1 MLRKNKLKNKT
12 KNQMNPGGGDS
23 PDQLCDPTKAQLYY
37 YYPDLDG
44 YYPNP
49 YEQYDEE
56 EEEEEKEV
64 DEAMDVNADVMTT
77 IQPEQQQQPDEMQ
90 LTGEVTVEADQ
101 LASVD
106 ATVQNAAVLVLKQK
120 TTTTED
126 ETRELNGD
134 PACASVASTNGGT
147 GRRKKR
153 RKKRNKT
160 TTLTTA
166 DDEEALDR
174 TELLQ
179 LPQASQPLARVRHS
193 PLSLGS
199 PSNPPSLSQSLSLS
213 LSLSLS
219 RIESARY
226 THALFL

>member
-1 MLRKNKLKNKT
+1 MLRKKKTKLKNKT
-12 KNQMNPGGGDS
+12 KNQMNPGGGDE
-23 PDQLCDPTKAQLYY
+23 QLCDPTKAQLYY
-37 YYPDLDG
+37 YYPDLVDG

-56 EEEEEKEV
+56 EEEEEV

-77 IQPEQQQQPDEMQ
+77 IQPEQQQQEEPDEMQ
-90 LTGEVTVEADQ
+90 LTGEVTIEADQ

-106 ATVQNAAVLVLKQK
+106 ATVQNEVLKQK
-120 TTTTED
+120 TTTTEA

-134 PACASVASTNGGT
+134 PCASVASTNGGT

-160 TTLTTA
+160 TTTTATA
-166 DDEEALDR
+166 DDEEEEALDR
-174 TELLQ
+174 TESLQ

-199 PSNPPSLSQSLSLS
+199 PIQSSITLSIIVSLSLS
-213 LSLSLS
+213 LSVPN
-219 RIESARY
+219 
-226 THALFL
+226 